1 MPAAVPVDCL
11 WHTDASPHSQLFP
24 GSTSALRHPRP
35 AAVAKLA
42 LQPGVLMLEPA
53 EFDRRWHAGAERAVK
68 MISYRDSAAHIQAA
82 SAAVGELLQAA
93 DGVPGALQQEYAEQ
107 GAALVQRSAPLAG
120 ASPASLHSNWAALH
134 SLGLAERE
142 VAAAVQ
148 QQPAILTT
156 NWEGEAKQ
164 LLAAWLQRELSL
176 SLAHFIRRH
185 AGYATNG
192 VGRLALRA
200 AYLQQHQP
208 AVWEET
214 RSRGAGPLL
223 SLLTDNRSFFPKA
236 SCTQAELDAF
246 EREWLQ
252 TPDGR
257 RFGRKASRKQRTP
270 AELARASAAS
280 P

>member
-1 MPAAVPVDCL
+1 MQAQGGRLKSV
-11 WHTDASPHSQLFP
+11 
-24 GSTSALRHPRP
+24 
-35 AAVAKLA
+35 
-42 LQPGVLMLEPA
+42 E
-53 EFDRRWHAGAERAVK
+53 

-148 QQPAILTT
+148 QHPSILTT
-156 NWEGEAKQ
+156 NWAGPAKQ
-164 LLAAWLQRELSL
+164 LLAAWLQRELGL
-176 SLAHFIRRH
+176 SLADFIRRH
-185 AGYATNG
+185 VSYVNTG
-192 VGRLALRA
+192 VGRMAMRA

-208 AVWEET
+208 AVWEEA

-223 SLLTDNRSFFPKA
+223 SLLSDDRRFFPRA
-236 SCTQAELDAF
+236 ACTQAELDLF
-246 EREWLQ
+246 ERAWLQ
-252 TPDGR
+252 THDGR